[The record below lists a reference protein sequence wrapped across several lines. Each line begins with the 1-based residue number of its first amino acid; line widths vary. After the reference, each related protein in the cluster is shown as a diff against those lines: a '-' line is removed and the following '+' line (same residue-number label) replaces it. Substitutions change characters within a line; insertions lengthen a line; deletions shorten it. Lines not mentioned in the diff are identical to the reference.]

1 MKRSLLFVIALLL
14 PMLGMAQKG
23 LPNIEVTDLDGN
35 AFNIQSVM
43 EDGVPVVLSFW
54 YTTCKPCLQELGAI
68 NDVYSD
74 WQDEAE
80 FKFVAVSTDDSRSS
94 SKVAPMVNGRGWND
108 FLFLLDVNG
117 DLKRA
122 MNVQTQPTVI
132 LLDRKGNIVYTHIG
146 YTPGNEEELFEEI
159 LKVQ

>member
-1 MKRSLLFVIALLL
+1 MKRSLIFALALLL
-14 PMLGMAQKG
+14 PMFAMAQKS
-23 LPNIEVTDLDGN
+23 LPNVEVTDLEGN
-35 AFNIQSVM
+35 VVNIQSVL
-43 EDGVPVVLSFW
+43 EDKVPVVISFW
-54 YTTCKPCLQELGAI
+54 YTTCEPCLQELGAI
-68 NDVYSD
+68 NDVFPD

-94 SKVAPMVNGRGWND
+94 SKVAPMVNGRGWD
-108 FLFLLDVNG
+108 SFTFLLDVNG

-132 LLDRKGNIVYTHIG
+132 LLDREGQIVYTHIG

-159 LKVQ
+159 LKLQ